1 MNGATQQTENK
12 QFIASLVSDLW
23 TTHNADAWDSYCAES
38 YVVHH
43 GLPDV
48 PENKAGIKQ
57 LSKNLF
63 DAFPD
68 SFTDVTLL
76 LAYADLVVQRST
88 TSATHSG
95 RYKAIP
101 PSGKPYMW
109 HSTHV
114 YRIDDGKI
122 LEQWSEERLEG
133 LLWQLEGSHAA
144 FNAPDQK
151 PLHKVIATSMKGLA
165 RLVQGKSLKGRSL
178 EATEAHNLKVVGE
191 FVQQF
196 KNEQKYWV
204 FPRLFD
210 HRFSHHFDF
219 PGLAS
224 SLDTFISV
232 GQGFLP
238 AFANLNVELQM
249 LIADGDFVVE
259 RNTASGTHTG
269 AWVGIQPTGRN
280 VTWSE
285 IHIYR
290 LENGKIIEN
299 WPLVN
304 FERILMQLR

>member
-1 MNGATQQTENK
+1 MNAAAQQIENK
-12 QFIASLVSDLW
+12 QLIRSLVNDLW

-48 PENKAGIKQ
+48 PENKVGIKR

-68 SFTDVTLL
+68 SSTDITLL
-76 LAYADLVVQRST
+76 LASADLVVQRST

-95 RYKAIP
+95 RYKDIP
-101 PSGKPYMW
+101 PSGKPYVW
-109 HSTHV
+109 HSTHI
-114 YRIDDGKI
+114 YRIHNGKI
-122 LEQWSEERLEG
+122 AEQWSEERLEG
-133 LLWQLEGSHAA
+133 LLWQLEGSHTA

-165 RLVQGKSLKGRSL
+165 RLVRGKPQQGRSL
-178 EATEAHNLKVVGE
+178 EAVEAHNLEVVGD

-238 AFANLNVELQM
+238 AFPDLQVD
-249 LIADGDFVVE
+249 LQTLVADGDFVVE
-259 RNTASGTHTG
+259 RNVVGGTHTG
-269 AWVGIQPTGRN
+269 TWVGIKPTGRR
-280 VTWSE
+280 VAWTE